1 MTLNLNT
8 LSSLFVK
15 ALFVI
20 ILLELF
26 LLGSGQFISISGI
39 SLRMLFYTSAIMLS
53 TILILQGIKTQRL
66 VFLFLL
72 IYISMLSFSSLLGI
86 LNGASI
92 SSILENIKPLIF
104 AFMIIPFSLFIINL
118 KRVYLVGKLIK
129 ISGLFMSVSLISLLI
144 FLYFGYIE
152 LRIDNLNKN
161 LSPKDVDIN
170 EIRSVISD
178 IETFLYPTRDEKKL
192 RPQISYDIESGSAI
206 HKFYLPISAVILFN
220 GLTSEI
226 SKRKSLDFLDY
237 RRQEIIDKIQKKAIK
252 EGFFIEFNSSL
263 SNKPSL
269 VIDYNTNYDM
279 IAPQFY
285 ESEFYLYG
293 EIYQEGGKNPNIH
306 ISTSKFGNLTISA
319 TKEQILD
326 GEKKTYRPFGIKVR
340 GRKNLSDGK
349 FSDLKLI
356 EFINYRPIFDKSL
369 LEKVIERASVN
380 LSKIKNLDSW
390 IDGLK
395 TDGI

>member
-1 MTLNLNT
+1 
-8 LSSLFVK
+8 V
-15 ALFVI
+15 
-20 ILLELF
+20 EE
-26 LLGSGQFISISGI
+26 Q
-39 SLRMLFYTSAIMLS
+39 
-53 TILILQGIKTQRL
+53 
-66 VFLFLL
+66 
-72 IYISMLSFSSLLGI
+72 
-86 LNGASI
+86 
-92 SSILENIKPLIF
+92 
-104 AFMIIPFSLFIINL
+104 
-118 KRVYLVGKLIK
+118 
-129 ISGLFMSVSLISLLI
+129 
-144 FLYFGYIE
+144 GYIE

-192 RPQISYDIESGSAI
+192 RPQISYDIESGSAK

-252 EGFFIEFNSSL
+252 EGFVIEFNNSL

-326 GEKKTYRPFGIKVR
+326 GEKKTYKPFGIKVR

>member
-1 MTLNLNT
+1 
-8 LSSLFVK
+8 
-15 ALFVI
+15 
-20 ILLELF
+20 
-26 LLGSGQFISISGI
+26 
-39 SLRMLFYTSAIMLS
+39 
-53 TILILQGIKTQRL
+53 
-66 VFLFLL
+66 
-72 IYISMLSFSSLLGI
+72 
-86 LNGASI
+86 
-92 SSILENIKPLIF
+92 
-104 AFMIIPFSLFIINL
+104 
-118 KRVYLVGKLIK
+118 
-129 ISGLFMSVSLISLLI
+129 
-144 FLYFGYIE
+144 
-152 LRIDNLNKN
+152 
-161 LSPKDVDIN
+161 
-170 EIRSVISD
+170 
-178 IETFLYPTRDEKKL
+178 
-192 RPQISYDIESGSAI
+192 
-206 HKFYLPISAVILFN
+206 
-220 GLTSEI
+220 
-226 SKRKSLDFLDY
+226 
-237 RRQEIIDKIQKKAIK
+237 
-252 EGFFIEFNSSL
+252 
-263 SNKPSL
+263 
-269 VIDYNTNYDM
+269 M

>member
-1 MTLNLNT
+1 M
-8 LSSLFVK
+8 
-15 ALFVI
+15 
-20 ILLELF
+20 EE
-26 LLGSGQFISISGI
+26 Q
-39 SLRMLFYTSAIMLS
+39 
-53 TILILQGIKTQRL
+53 
-66 VFLFLL
+66 
-72 IYISMLSFSSLLGI
+72 
-86 LNGASI
+86 
-92 SSILENIKPLIF
+92 
-104 AFMIIPFSLFIINL
+104 
-118 KRVYLVGKLIK
+118 
-129 ISGLFMSVSLISLLI
+129 
-144 FLYFGYIE
+144 GYIE
-152 LRIDNLNKN
+152 IRVDNINNSLT
-161 LSPKDVDIN
+161 PKDIDIN
-170 EIRSVISD
+170 EIKNVISD
-178 IETFLYPTRDEKKL
+178 IETFLYPSREEKKL
-192 RPQISYDIESGSAI
+192 RPQISYDIESGSAK

-220 GLTSEI
+220 GLTTEI
-226 SKRKSLDFLDY
+226 NKRKSLDFLDY
-237 RRQEIIDKIQKKAIK
+237 KRQEVIDKFQKKAIK
-252 EGFFIEFNSSL
+252 EGYTIEFNNSLSKESSL
-263 SNKPSL
+263 I
-269 VIDYNTNYDM
+269 IDINTNYDM
-279 IAPQFY
+279 IVPQFY